1 MIQSFSPP
9 KVVRQQ
15 GVTALLLY
23 QDQTV
28 SFRMQRLRIPKKT
41 VNHPFSILRLT
52 YCAGRWQSTSWLCY
66 CLIKIGTEVL
76 ETITQSALRRMWVVK
91 VRNSLYLEAD
101 KELAALF
108 QVQLL
113 VFRFSYEEI
122 LPIHSLSKGTLRF
135 QGAFFENKG
144 ENNANI

>member
-41 VNHPFSILRLT
+41 VNHPFLNFT
-52 YCAGRWQSTSWLCY
+52 
-66 CLIKIGTEVL
+66 VNV
-76 ETITQSALRRMWVVK
+76 LRRQMAVYFMVM
-91 VRNSLYLEAD
+91 
-101 KELAALF
+101 
-108 QVQLL
+108 LL
-113 VFRFSYEEI
+113 PYQNRDRSPGNHHTIGITAHVGCESSE
-122 LPIHSLSKGTLRF
+122 
-135 QGAFFENKG
+135 
-144 ENNANI
+144 

>member
-28 SFRMQRLRIPKKT
+28 SFRPQKLRIPKKT
-41 VNHPFSILRLT
+41 VRSLFLILRLT
-52 YCAGRWQSTSWLCY
+52 YCAARWQSTSWLCY
-66 CLIKIGTEVL
+66 CLPKSGQEVL
-76 ETITQSALRRMWVVK
+76 ETITQSAQRRMWVVK

-113 VFRFSYEEI
+113 VFRFSYKEI
-122 LPIHSLSKGTLRF
+122 LPNTLL
-135 QGAFFENKG
+135 
-144 ENNANI
+144 